1 MIILLGNYN
10 SLRKE
15 VDVWNW
21 NKWNY
26 ALLVNFYTIYYDMKY
41 TMKTLRQKSNNK
53 KKYSGKK
60 EGDKLNVPIWILF
73 AQNFHFEKKCTK
85 EDVKVKYHCLR
96 ISTSYMKHLDMPFR
110 LIYLKHTSRG
120 MYLKV

>member
-26 ALLVNFYTIYYDMKY
+26 ALLVNFYAIYHDMKY

-53 KKYSGKK
+53 KKYSGKT
-60 EGDKLNVPIWILF
+60 EGDKLNVPIWMYMLKTSILKRNV
-73 AQNFHFEKKCTK
+73 QKKMSKWNT
-85 EDVKVKYHCLR
+85 
-96 ISTSYMKHLDMPFR
+96 ISF
-110 LIYLKHTSRG
+110 
-120 MYLKV
+120 V